1 MKILSASC
9 YLCVCILRGKDKLIF
24 IYPINLV
31 STGLKPFFTQNTQI
45 WTKMVRMAN
54 GNGLVFKVQTNMSS
68 KKQKRER
75 KKKVQNNME

>member
-1 MKILSASC
+1 MKILRASC

-31 STGLKPFFTQNTQI
+31 STGLKPLVTQNTQI
-45 WTKMVRMAN
+45 WTKMVGMAD

-68 KKQKRER
+68 KKR
-75 KKKVQNNME
+75 KKKKGRKKKSPK